1 MKRLTVLAA
10 LTLAPPV
17 WGEDCASR
25 TEAAYVQIQALYAS
39 ELSATDQ
46 LALLDILK
54 SLCTAGESSVQP
66 HPQGTRYSTK
76 SRKPTVEQQRID
88 PVWVGIDWYRGRAG
102 NVGREDRAPDYAIP
116 PYPEDISAPQK

>member
-25 TEAAYVQIQALYAS
+25 TEAAYVQIQALYAA
-39 ELSATDQ
+39 ELSATNQ

-54 SLCTAGESSVQP
+54 SLCTTRESSVQP

-76 SRKPTVEQQRID
+76 SRRPVLEGQRID

-102 NVGREDRAPDYAIP
+102 HMERDGRAPDYAIP
-116 PYPEDISAPQK
+116 PYPKDISAPQK